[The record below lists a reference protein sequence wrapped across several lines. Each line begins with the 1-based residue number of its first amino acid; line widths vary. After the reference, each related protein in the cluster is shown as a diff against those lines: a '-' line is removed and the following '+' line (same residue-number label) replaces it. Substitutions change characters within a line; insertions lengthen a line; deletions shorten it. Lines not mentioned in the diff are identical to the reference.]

1 MFRVLFLSVT
11 IYLFSIVMIWGSVP
25 SKPELGESREDQSV
39 CIERTWVCGQVG
51 SVVRHPPC
59 DECVHW
65 VQGGTVTSFYSD
77 TGTMKTHH
85 VEGLEMCASCRPA
98 ASPERGRRGAE
109 LCPPASF
116 SHAYWSDQAPAFT
129 WGEGLGVG
137 VPLIYVP
144 SPANMEWAWVSPN
157 ISDACQSS
165 SMFIIHKVIFNHLGT
180 YLYCKLVK
188 GFDKAKECK
197 WNKTE
202 ML

>member
-1 MFRVLFLSVT
+1 
-11 IYLFSIVMIWGSVP
+11 MIWGSVP

-51 SVVRHPPC
+51 SVVRHPQG

-98 ASPERGRRGAE
+98 ASPERGAQRGLSCAHQ
-109 LCPPASF
+109 LLFPTLT
-116 SHAYWSDQAPAFT
+116 DQIRHLPSPEKK
-129 WGEGLGVG
+129 GSGVG

-144 SPANMEWAWVSPN
+144 SPANMEWA
-157 ISDACQSS
+157 
-165 SMFIIHKVIFNHLGT
+165 
-180 YLYCKLVK
+180 
-188 GFDKAKECK
+188 
-197 WNKTE
+197 
-202 ML
+202 

>member
-65 VQGGTVTSFYSD
+65 VQGGTVTSFYLD

-98 ASPERGRRGAE
+98 ASPERGRRGGWAVPPSFLFPRLLIRSGTCLHLRRRAGGGRASN
-109 LCPPASF
+109 LCPFACK
-116 SHAYWSDQAPAFT
+116 H
-129 WGEGLGVG
+129 GVG
-137 VPLIYVP
+137 MSVPQHKWRMSIVIYVYHP
-144 SPANMEWAWVSPN
+144 
-157 ISDACQSS
+157 
-165 SMFIIHKVIFNHLGT
+165 
-180 YLYCKLVK
+180 
-188 GFDKAKECK
+188 
-197 WNKTE
+197 
-202 ML
+202 